1 MIRQERKLGWIG
13 DVKESAEDLAFDHR
27 MDISASV
34 YRRLGEL
41 GLTQAQ
47 LAERMGVDQG
57 RISRI
62 ITGKQNMTIGTIAK
76 LEEALDFR
84 LDEGFRYK
92 GKPEC
97 GKAADLDVE
106 LEYREPAERQEWNI
120 EFEVTEVLPSK
131 EKFALV
137 LGGEAA

>member
-1 MIRQERKLGWIG
+1 MIRKERKLGWID
-13 DVKESAEDLAFDHR
+13 DVRESAEDLAFDHR

-84 LDEGFRYK
+84 LDEGFRYR
-92 GKPEC
+92 GGP
-97 GKAADLDVE
+97 GRRKAADFDAE
-106 LEYREPAERQEWNI
+106 LECGEPIVMQGWSVEC
-120 EFEVTEVLPSK
+120 EVADARPSRRN
-131 EKFALV
+131 FSLV